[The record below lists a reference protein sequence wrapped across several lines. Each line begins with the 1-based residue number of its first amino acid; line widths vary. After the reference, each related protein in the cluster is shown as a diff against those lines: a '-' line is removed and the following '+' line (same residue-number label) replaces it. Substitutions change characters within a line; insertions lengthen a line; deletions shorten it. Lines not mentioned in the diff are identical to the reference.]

1 MRSHFF
7 ILMQIKLIVTRKV
20 CTWPLFESENFSNWE
35 MAYFMHVVSYHASE
49 STIVVVFVLK
59 KQELSDTWLY
69 WVIYESTNALMGI

>member
-20 CTWPLFESENFSNWE
+20 LHLASFESENFTNSE
-35 MAYFMHVVSYHASE
+35 MAYFMNVVSYHAAE

-59 KQELSDTWLY
+59 KKTRIKRYL
-69 WVIYESTNALMGI
+69 VILGYL